1 MPSRALRAVSRR
13 LTPSL
18 SFSHSATP
26 HANPSSMA
34 IPTISMPPP
43 PPIQQYQQPRT
54 RVALPSVLMRS
65 GTSKGLFLHRRDLPS
80 SQAELTNILLSA
92 MGSRDGDSKQLDGIG
107 GATST
112 TSKVAIVS
120 KSTRPGVDLD
130 YTFAQVGVG
139 SGTVDFSGNCGN
151 ICSGVGPFAL
161 DEGLVTAHPGQSE
174 VNFATVQ
181 YCVGVR

>member
-1 MPSRALRAVSRR
+1 
-13 LTPSL
+13 
-18 SFSHSATP
+18 
-26 HANPSSMA
+26 
-34 IPTISMPPP
+34 
-43 PPIQQYQQPRT
+43 
-54 RVALPSVLMRS
+54 
-65 GTSKGLFLHRRDLPS
+65 
-80 SQAELTNILLSA
+80 